1 MKASFGTL
9 LTVFGTLGILGA
21 LIFPIDNFNYV
32 AASITASGIK
42 TAHPVQLAVEAYQAK
57 HGLFPDDTM
66 DSSFIKGVKALF
78 SLFSKRALTPL
89 ICTSSMEAVSRL
101 PTIPRI
107 SIGETP
113 GGINCC

>member
-1 MKASFGTL
+1 MKAFFATL
-9 LTVFGTLGILGA
+9 LTGFGTLGILGA
-21 LIFPIDNFNYV
+21 LIFPIDNFSYV

-57 HGLFPDDTM
+57 HGLFPDDTI
-66 DSSFIKGVKALF
+66 IKGVKALF

-107 SIGETP
+107 SIGESP